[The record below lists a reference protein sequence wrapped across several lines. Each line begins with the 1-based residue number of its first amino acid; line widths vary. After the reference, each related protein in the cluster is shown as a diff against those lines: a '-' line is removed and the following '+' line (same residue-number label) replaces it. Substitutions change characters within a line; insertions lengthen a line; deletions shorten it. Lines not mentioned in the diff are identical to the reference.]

1 MKSNIRIYIIILLQI
16 FFAFKSISDEIEFE
30 ATDIEISNDQNLT
43 IANNARALI
52 KDDGIIAEGK
62 KIKYFRNESL
72 LIIDKGKIS
81 SIDQNF
87 EINSNFIEYK
97 INESE
102 LNFSRDVKII
112 DKSKSLL
119 INTDEIKYNV
129 KNQQIIS
136 QSSSK
141 IEDKL
146 GNIYQVKDFNYSIK
160 DKLIKLNNLKAFD
173 ADKNTFIVD
182 IAFLDLKK
190 NELIAKDV
198 GLNFKISKES
208 ENEPRLKGR
217 SLINNE
223 KETIVKKGTF
233 TFCKKREKCPPWEM
247 GAEEIIHDK
256 EKKIIKYKNAN
267 LKIYDKKVFYFPKFF
282 HPDPTVKR
290 QTGFLIPRLIDNSTT
305 GFSLNLPYFLVL
317 AENKDITI
325 NPRFFSDNKLLLQS
339 EFRQKNKNSDHIAD
353 ISQYMSNKENS
364 KSHLFYN
371 YEKNF
376 ETNKFDDVELKF
388 RVEQVSDETYLK
400 AYKIESPLIND
411 TSNLINSLSVNFLNQ
426 NSSINTNLDIYED
439 LTKQDTDKYEY
450 VPNFNFSKIY
460 NEYYSINSNGYYKNY
475 NTNINE
481 KILINNFEFQSF
493 PNFLDNG
500 IINDNKFFIKNVN
513 SDAKNSKKFKNKS
526 SISFSPTLQSNYLY
540 PLKKETAEYNNT
552 IIPKLSIRLSAPH
565 TKDYSA
571 SDRKISY
578 DNIFNLDRL
587 GITDANEGGFSA
599 TYGYEYTKVDKSNLE
614 QKVKIALANNLRL
627 KKNEDLPN
635 NSNLG
640 DKVSDFVGL
649 LEYKPNNLTKLN
661 YDFSIKNNL
670 DEKNYELFG
679 FEFYLN
685 NFNTKFEYL
694 NENNSNLKTS
704 YIQNE
709 IGYNLNENNRLIFE
723 RRENKEKSF
732 TEFYNLI
739 YQYQNDCLTAG
750 IEYNKEY
757 YSDQDLKPSENL
769 FFKIS
774 IIPFGGFNSPNL
786 KWIY

>member
-1 MKSNIRIYIIILLQI
+1 M
-16 FFAFKSISDEIEFE
+16 
-30 ATDIEISNDQNLT
+30 
-43 IANNARALI
+43 
-52 KDDGIIAEGK
+52 
-62 KIKYFRNESL
+62 
-72 LIIDKGKIS
+72 
-81 SIDQNF
+81 
-87 EINSNFIEYK
+87 
-97 INESE
+97 
-102 LNFSRDVKII
+102 
-112 DKSKSLL
+112 
-119 INTDEIKYNV
+119 
-129 KNQQIIS
+129 
-136 QSSSK
+136 
-141 IEDKL
+141 
-146 GNIYQVKDFNYSIK
+146 
-160 DKLIKLNNLKAFD
+160 
-173 ADKNTFIVD
+173 
-182 IAFLDLKK
+182 
-190 NELIAKDV
+190 
-198 GLNFKISKES
+198 
-208 ENEPRLKGR
+208 
-217 SLINNE
+217 
-223 KETIVKKGTF
+223 
-233 TFCKKREKCPPWEM
+233 
-247 GAEEIIHDK
+247 
-256 EKKIIKYKNAN
+256 
-267 LKIYDKKVFYFPKFF
+267 
-282 HPDPTVKR
+282 
-290 QTGFLIPRLIDNSTT
+290 DNSTT

-317 AENKDITI
+317 AENKDVTI

-353 ISQYMSNKENS
+353 ISQFMSNKENS

-411 TSNLINSLSVNFLNQ
+411 TSNLINSLSVNFFNQ

-475 NTNINE
+475 NTNITE

-500 IINDNKFFIKNVN
+500 IINENKFFIKNIN

-540 PLKKETAEYNNT
+540 PLKRETAEYNNT
-552 IIPKLSIRLSAPH
+552 IIPKLSIRLSTPH

-587 GITDANEGGFSA
+587 GITDANEGGVSA

-739 YQYQNDCLTAG
+739 YQYQNDCLTANR
-750 IEYNKEY
+750 I
-757 YSDQDLKPSENL
+757 Q
-769 FFKIS
+769 
-774 IIPFGGFNSPNL
+774 
-786 KWIY
+786 

>member
-1 MKSNIRIYIIILLQI
+1 MKNNIRIYIIILLQI

-30 ATDIEISNDQNLT
+30 ASDIKISNDQNLT
-43 IANNARALI
+43 IANNGRALI

-62 KIKYFRNESL
+62 KIRYFRNESL

-97 INESE
+97 INKSE

-112 DKSKSLL
+112 DKSNSLL
-119 INTDEIKYNV
+119 IDTDELKYDV

-160 DKLIKLNNLKAFD
+160 NKLIKLNNLKAFD

-223 KETIVKKGTF
+223 KQTIVKKGTF

-247 GAEEIIHDK
+247 SAEEIIHDK

-290 QTGFLIPRLIDNSTT
+290 QTGFLIPRLMDNSTT
-305 GFSLNLPYFLVL
+305 GFSINLPYFLVL

-376 ETNKFDDVELKF
+376 ETSKFDDVELKL

-411 TSNLINSLSVNFLNQ
+411 TSNLINSLSVNFFNQ

-475 NTNINE
+475 NTNITE

-500 IINDNKFFIKNVN
+500 IINENKFFIKNVN

-565 TKDYSA
+565 TKDYSV

-587 GITDANEGGFSA
+587 GITDANEGGVSA

-757 YSDQDLKPSENL
+757 YSDKDLKPSENL

-786 KWIY
+786 K

>member
-30 ATDIEISNDQNLT
+30 ASDIKISNDQNLT
-43 IANNARALI
+43 IANNGRALI

-81 SIDQNF
+81 SIDKNF

-97 INESE
+97 INKSE

-112 DKSKSLL
+112 DKSNSLL
-119 INTDEIKYNV
+119 IDTDEIIYDV

-217 SLINNE
+217 SLVNNE

-290 QTGFLIPRLIDNSTT
+290 QTGFLIPRLMDNSTT

-411 TSNLINSLSVNFLNQ
+411 TSNLINSLSVNFFNQ

-475 NTNINE
+475 NTNITE

-500 IINDNKFFIKNVN
+500 IINENKFFIKNVN

-587 GITDANEGGFSA
+587 GITDANEGGVSA

-786 KWIY
+786 K

>member
-1 MKSNIRIYIIILLQI
+1 MKNNIRIYIIILLQI

-30 ATDIEISNDQNLT
+30 ASDIKISNDQNLT
-43 IANNARALI
+43 IANNGRALI

-97 INESE
+97 INKSE

-112 DKSKSLL
+112 DKSNSLL
-119 INTDEIKYNV
+119 IDTDELKYDV

-160 DKLIKLNNLKAFD
+160 NKLIKLNNLKAFD

-223 KETIVKKGTF
+223 KQTIVKKGTF

-247 GAEEIIHDK
+247 SAEEIIHDK

-290 QTGFLIPRLIDNSTT
+290 QTGFLIPRLMDNSTT
-305 GFSLNLPYFLVL
+305 GFSINLPYFLVL

-376 ETNKFDDVELKF
+376 ETSKFDDVELKL

-411 TSNLINSLSVNFLNQ
+411 TSNLINSLSVNFFNQ

-475 NTNINE
+475 NTNITE

-500 IINDNKFFIKNVN
+500 IINENKFFIKNVN

-587 GITDANEGGFSA
+587 GITDANEGGVSA

-757 YSDQDLKPSENL
+757 YSDKDLKPSENL

-786 KWIY
+786 K

>member
-1 MKSNIRIYIIILLQI
+1 MKSNIKILVIILLQI
-16 FFAFKSISDEIEFE
+16 FLASKLISEEIEFK
-30 ATDIEISNDQNLT
+30 ATNIEISNDQNLT
-43 IANNARALI
+43 IANNGTALI
-52 KDDGIIAEGK
+52 KDDGIIVEGE

-72 LIIDKGKIS
+72 LIIDKGKVS
-81 SIDQNF
+81 SLDQNF
-87 EINSNFIEYK
+87 EINSNLIEYK
-97 INESE
+97 ISKSE
-102 LNFSRDVKII
+102 LNFSKEVKIL
-112 DKSKSLL
+112 DKSNDLL
-119 INTDEIKYNV
+119 IDTDEIKYDV
-129 KNQQIIS
+129 KNQQIKS
-136 QSSSK
+136 KSSSVIK
-141 IEDKL
+141 DKL
-146 GNIYQVKDFNYSIK
+146 GNLYQVKDFNYSIK
-160 DKLIKLNNLKAFD
+160 DKLIKLNNLKVFD
-173 ADKNTFIVD
+173 PDKNTFIVD
-182 IAFLDLKK
+182 MAFLDLKK

-198 GLNFKISKES
+198 GLNFKISKNS

-290 QTGFLIPRLIDNSTT
+290 QTGFLIPRLMDNSTT
-305 GFSLNLPYFLVL
+305 GFSLNLPYFFVM

-325 NPRFFSDNKLLLQS
+325 NPRFYSDNKLLLQS

-353 ISQYMSNKENS
+353 VSQYMSSKENS

-371 YEKNF
+371 YEKNY
-376 ETNKFDDVELKF
+376 ETNNFDDVELKF

-400 AYKIESPLIND
+400 AYRIESPIIND
-411 TSNLINSLSVNFLNQ
+411 TSNLINSVSLNFFNQ
-426 NSSINTNLDIYED
+426 DSSINTNLDIYED
-439 LTKQDTDKYEY
+439 LTKQDSDKYEY
-450 VPNFNFSKIY
+450 VPNFNFSRVI
-460 NEYYSINSNGYYKNY
+460 NEYYSFNSNGYYKNY
-475 NTNINE
+475 NTNITE

-493 PNFLDNG
+493 PNFFDNG
-500 IINDNKFFIKNVN
+500 IIHENKFFIKNVN
-513 SDAKNSKKFKNKS
+513 SEAKNSEKFKNKS
-526 SISFSPTLQSNYLY
+526 SISIAPTLQTMYSY
-540 PLKKETAEYNNT
+540 PLKRETTEYNNT
-552 IIPKLSIRLSAPH
+552 IIPKLSLRLSTPH
-565 TKDYSA
+565 TKDYSK
-571 SDRKISY
+571 SDRKINY

-587 GITDANEGGFSA
+587 GIADANEGGVSA

-614 QKVKIALANNLRL
+614 QKVKIALANNLRVQ
-627 KKNEDLPN
+627 KNEDLPN

-649 LEYKPNNLTKLN
+649 LAYKPNNFTKLN
-661 YDFSIKNNL
+661 YNFSLKNNL

-685 NFNTKFEYL
+685 NLSTKVEYL

-709 IGYNLNENNRLIFE
+709 VRYNLNENNKLIFE
-723 RRENKEKSF
+723 TRENKEKSF

-750 IEYNKEY
+750 LEYNKEY

-786 KWIY
+786 R

>member
-1 MKSNIRIYIIILLQI
+1 MKNNIRIYIIILLQI

-30 ATDIEISNDQNLT
+30 ASDIKISNDQNLT
-43 IANNARALI
+43 IANNGRALI

-97 INESE
+97 INKSE

-112 DKSKSLL
+112 DKSNSLL
-119 INTDEIKYNV
+119 IDTDELKYDV

-160 DKLIKLNNLKAFD
+160 NKLIKLNNLKAFD

-223 KETIVKKGTF
+223 KQTIVKKGTF

-247 GAEEIIHDK
+247 SAEEIIHDK

-290 QTGFLIPRLIDNSTT
+290 QTGFLIPRLMDNSTT
-305 GFSLNLPYFLVL
+305 GFSINLPYFLVL

-411 TSNLINSLSVNFLNQ
+411 TSNLINSLSVNFFNQ
-426 NSSINTNLDIYED
+426 NSSINTNLEIYED

-475 NTNINE
+475 NTNITE

-500 IINDNKFFIKNVN
+500 IINENKFFIKNVN

-587 GITDANEGGFSA
+587 GITDANEGGVSA

-757 YSDQDLKPSENL
+757 YSDKDLKPSENL

-786 KWIY
+786 K

>member
-30 ATDIEISNDQNLT
+30 ASDIKISNDQNLT
-43 IANNARALI
+43 IANNGRALI

-72 LIIDKGKIS
+72 LIIDNGKIS

-97 INESE
+97 INKSE
-102 LNFSRDVKII
+102 LNFSKDVKII
-112 DKSKSLL
+112 DKSNSLL
-119 INTDEIKYNV
+119 IDTDEIKYDV

-290 QTGFLIPRLIDNSTT
+290 QTGFLIPRLMDNSTT

-317 AENKDITI
+317 AENKDVTI

-353 ISQYMSNKENS
+353 ISQFMSNKENS

-411 TSNLINSLSVNFLNQ
+411 TSNLINSLSVNFFNQ

-475 NTNINE
+475 NTNITE

-500 IINDNKFFIKNVN
+500 IINENKFFIKNIN

-540 PLKKETAEYNNT
+540 PLKRETAEYNNT
-552 IIPKLSIRLSAPH
+552 IIPKLSIRLSTPH

-587 GITDANEGGFSA
+587 GITDANEGGVSA

-786 KWIY
+786 K

>member
-353 ISQYMSNKENS
+353 ISQYISNEENS

-786 KWIY
+786 K

>member
-1 MKSNIRIYIIILLQI
+1 MKSSIKILIIILLQ
-16 FFAFKSISDEIEFE
+16 FFLASKLISEEIEFK

-43 IANNARALI
+43 IANNGTALI
-52 KDDGIIAEGK
+52 KDDGIIVEGK
-62 KIKYFRNESL
+62 KIKYFRNKSL

-87 EINSNFIEYK
+87 EIKSNLIEYE
-97 INESE
+97 INKSE
-102 LNFSRDVKII
+102 LNFSKEVKII
-112 DKSKSLL
+112 DKFNNLS
-119 INTDEIKYNV
+119 IDTDKIKYDV
-129 KNQQIIS
+129 KNQQIKS

-141 IEDKL
+141 IKDKL
-146 GNIYQVKDFNYSIK
+146 GNIYLVKNFDYSIR
-160 DKLIKLNNLKAFD
+160 DKVIKLNNLKVFD
-173 ADKNTFIVD
+173 PDNNTFIVD

-198 GLNFKISKES
+198 GLNFKISKDS

-223 KETIVKKGTF
+223 KETVVKKGTF

-256 EKKIIKYKNAN
+256 TKKIIKYKNAN

-290 QTGFLIPRLIDNSTT
+290 QTGFLIPRLMDNSAT
-305 GFSLNLPYFLVL
+305 GFSFNLPYFLVL

-325 NPRFFSDNKLLLQS
+325 NPRFYSDNKLLLQS

-353 ISQYMSNKENS
+353 ISQFMSSKENS

-371 YEKNF
+371 YEKNY
-376 ETNKFDDVELKF
+376 ETNNFDDVELKF
-388 RVEQVSDETYLK
+388 RIEQVSDETYLK
-400 AYKIESPLIND
+400 AYKIESPIIND
-411 TSNLINSLSVNFLNQ
+411 NSNLTNSLSLNFFNQ
-426 NSSINTNLDIYED
+426 SSSVNTNLDIYED

-450 VPNFNFSKIY
+450 VPNFNFSKVI
-460 NEYYSINSNGYYKNY
+460 NEYYSFKSNGYYKNY
-475 NTNINE
+475 NTNITE

-493 PNFLDNG
+493 PDFFDNG
-500 IINDNKFFIKNVN
+500 IINENKFFIKNVN
-513 SDAKNSKKFKNKS
+513 SEANNSKKFKNEIS
-526 SISFSPTLQSNYLY
+526 VSIAPTLQTNYSY
-540 PLKKETAEYNNT
+540 PLRRDTTEYNNT
-552 IIPKLSIRLSAPH
+552 IIPKLSLRLSTPH
-565 TKDYSA
+565 TKDYSS

-578 DNIFNLDRL
+578 DNIFDLDRL
-587 GITDANEGGFSA
+587 GIADANEGGVSA

-614 QKVKIALANNLRL
+614 QKVKIALANNLRV

-649 LEYKPNNLTKLN
+649 LDYKPNNYTKFN
-661 YDFSIKNNL
+661 YNFSIKNNL

-685 NFNTKFEYL
+685 NLSTKFEYL

-709 IGYNLNENNRLIFE
+709 IRYDLNENNKLIFE
-723 RRENKEKSF
+723 TRENKEKSF

-757 YSDQDLKPSENL
+757 YNDQDLKPSENL

-786 KWIY
+786 R